1 MNIYWIYDLPN
12 WQFAFLCISFFVIF
26 SLAGLLAFRRFI
38 QQKMILQAHNDVV
51 SFFMAGMNAIYGITL
66 GLIAVGAWENFGAID
81 NNVSAEASA
90 IAAFYQ
96 DTQPMP
102 APFGDSLRA
111 QMKEYV
117 RHTIEDAWPKQ
128 RQGLLPHGGTKRL
141 TAVQM
146 TLATYE
152 PKTKNQEIN
161 LAEAYKQYNN
171 IIQLRRVR
179 LQNVTNGLP
188 AAIWYV
194 IFFGAL
200 LNIMINWFFV
210 TDKFRVHVLM
220 TTFFAAL
227 LGSLVFL
234 VAAMDNPFRGE
245 LSISSEAFEVIYE
258 NMK

>member
-12 WQFAFLCISFFVIF
+12 WLFAVLCISFFVLF
-26 SLAGLLAFRRFI
+26 SLAGLLAFRKFI

-66 GLIAVGAWENFGAID
+66 GLIAVGAWENFSDID
-81 NNVSAEASA
+81 SNVSQEASA
-90 IAAFYQ
+90 IAALYQ
-96 DTQPMP
+96 DTRPMP
-102 APFGDSLRA
+102 VPLADTLRA
-111 QMKEYV
+111 QIKEYT
-117 RHTIEDAWPKQ
+117 RYTIEDAWPKQ
-128 RQGLLPHGGTKRL
+128 RQGILPHGGTQRL

-146 TLATYE
+146 TLAKYE
-152 PKTKNQEIN
+152 PTSKNQEIN
-161 LAEAYKQYNN
+161 LAEAYKQFNH
-171 IIQLRRVR
+171 IIELRRIR
-179 LQNVTNGLP
+179 LQNVTSGLP

-194 IFFGAL
+194 ILFGGI

-210 TDKFRVHVLM
+210 TDKFRVHLLM

-234 VAAMDNPFRGE
+234 AAAMDNPFRGE
-245 LSISSEAFEVIYE
+245 LSISPEAFEVIYE

>member
-1 MNIYWIYDLPN
+1 MDIYWIYDLPN

-26 SLAGLLAFRRFI
+26 SMAGLIAFRRFI
-38 QQKMILQAHNDVV
+38 QQKVILQAHNDVV

-81 NNVSAEASA
+81 NNVSQEASA

-96 DTQPMP
+96 DTRPMP
-102 APFGDSLRA
+102 VAFGDSLRA

-117 RHTIEDAWPKQ
+117 RYTIQDAWPKQ
-128 RQGLLPHGGTKRL
+128 RQGILPHGGTQRL

-146 TLATYE
+146 TLSKYE
-152 PKTKNQEIN
+152 PTTKNQEIN
-161 LAEAYKQYNN
+161 LAEAYKQFNN

-179 LQNVTNGLP
+179 LQNVTSGLP

-194 IFFGAL
+194 ILFGAL

-210 TDKFRVHVLM
+210 TDKFRVHLLM

>member
-96 DTQPMP
+96 DTRPMP
-102 APFGDSLRA
+102 APYADTLRA

-117 RHTIEDAWPKQ
+117 RHTIKDAWPKQ
-128 RQGLLPHGGTKRL
+128 RQGILPHKKSTSPKPTNSSTASFNCGGFGSKMLQTDCPPRFGTSL
-141 TAVQM
+141 F
-146 TLATYE
+146 LAPRST
-152 PKTKNQEIN
+152 
-161 LAEAYKQYNN
+161 
-171 IIQLRRVR
+171 
-179 LQNVTNGLP
+179 
-188 AAIWYV
+188 
-194 IFFGAL
+194 
-200 LNIMINWFFV
+200 
-210 TDKFRVHVLM
+210 
-220 TTFFAAL
+220 
-227 LGSLVFL
+227 S
-234 VAAMDNPFRGE
+234 
-245 LSISSEAFEVIYE
+245 
-258 NMK
+258 